1 MLGFI
6 SDHLNA
12 AENFQFVTRYVLID
26 IRLKKK
32 ICNKVTP
39 ENNRTLNIRFKKCV
53 TTLSILLL
61 LQYDLFLNAIRRKNE

>member
-1 MLGFI
+1 MLGFV

-12 AENFQFVTRYVLID
+12 AKNFQFVKRY
-26 IRLKKK
+26 KTQKE
-32 ICNKVTP
+32 ICNKVNP

-61 LQYDLFLNAIRRKNE
+61 LQYDLFLNAIRQKNE